1 MPRSRSAMGSKSAGS
16 KTAGSKA
23 AASKTAASKK
33 RAKGNRTPASV
44 KEITVKPAAPTAGR
58 VTERPDGFY
67 WESLAKKRETRGPFA
82 TLAEA
87 QADMLSDG
95 GDDDE
100 EAEVPE
106 GLQEAE
112 SELGIN
118 EWIDP
123 DTGGPAED
131 NVPRIED
138 H

>member
-1 MPRSRSAMGSKSAGS
+1 MPRKAKSSGSK
-16 KTAGSKA
+16 K
-23 AASKTAASKK
+23 
-33 RAKGNRTPASV
+33 
-44 KEITVKPAAPTAGR
+44 PTAEPPPVEEALAAESTPLQGR
-58 VTERPDGFY
+58 VIERPDGFY
-67 WESLAKKRETRGPFA
+67 WEAKQKGEVHGPFA

-87 QADMLSDG
+87 EADLLSG
-95 GDDDE
+95 GAAAE
-100 EAEVPE
+100 ELEPPE
-106 GLQEAE
+106 ALQEAE

>member
-1 MPRSRSAMGSKSAGS
+1 MIE
-16 KTAGSKA
+16 
-23 AASKTAASKK
+23 
-33 RAKGNRTPASV
+33 RA
-44 KEITVKPAAPTAGR
+44 
-58 VTERPDGFY
+58 DGFY
-67 WESLAKKRETRGPFA
+67 WEARKDESHGPFA

-87 QADMLSDG
+87 EADMLSDG
-95 GDDDE
+95 VAEGEDA
-100 EAEVPE
+100 EAPQ

-112 SELGIN
+112 SELGIS

>member
-1 MPRSRSAMGSKSAGS
+1 M
-16 KTAGSKA
+16 
-23 AASKTAASKK
+23 
-33 RAKGNRTPASV
+33 V
-44 KEITVKPAAPTAGR
+44 
-58 VTERPDGFY
+58 ERPDGFY
-67 WESLAKKRETRGPFA
+67 WEAKKGEPHGPFP

-87 QADMLSDG
+87 EADMLSG
-95 GDDDE
+95 GAGE
-100 EAEVPE
+100 EEEVEPAE
-106 GLQEAE
+106 GLLEAE